1 MSATFAQRLIGPLA
15 SLNVTWR
22 RVSIQRTSASRL
34 EYGSSVWDS
43 KSMLLQDE
51 LEMVQERAARFVT
64 GNSIYETR
72 SITSI

>member
-1 MSATFAQRLIGPLA
+1 MSAIFAQRLTGPLA

-34 EYGSSVWDS
+34 ENGSSVWDS
-43 KSMLLQDE
+43 QSMLLQDE
-51 LEMVQERAARFVT
+51 LEMMQKRAARFVT
-64 GNSIYETR
+64 GNSTFETR